1 MLRRFMDM
9 GDPNSLVM
17 RLRKR
22 RSLHIKAL
30 IDRIHA
36 EKGSCHILDLG
47 GAARYWAIFD
57 RDYLL
62 ARNCRVLVVN
72 LYEHGENDEIFT
84 FANGDATNL
93 SEYADRSFDLVH
105 ANSVVEHMG
114 SWVAMEA
121 FAREVRRLADRYY
134 VQTPNFWFP
143 YEPHFR
149 FPCVHWMPEQV
160 RAELL
165 MRLNLGFGGRR
176 KSYDAAM
183 RGVQSAALLSGRQ
196 MRDLFPDA
204 ELVKERAFG
213 LPKSFMAIRGST
225 R

>member
-30 IDRIHA
+30 IDRTYA

-84 FANGDATNL
+84 FAHGDATNL

-121 FAREVRRLADRYY
+121 FAREVRRLAARYY

-143 YEPHFR
+143 LEPHFR
-149 FPCVHWMPEQV
+149 MPFVHWLPFPVALHALKWKSRKKNPDLGEV
-160 RAELL
+160 ARWLENNRTLNRAQL
-165 MRLNLGFGGRR
+165 RF
-176 KSYDAAM
+176 
-183 RGVQSAALLSGRQ
+183 
-196 MRDLFPDA
+196 LFPDA
-204 ELVKERAFG
+204 RIRTEWLM
-213 LPKSFMAIRGST
+213 LMPKSLMAIRDTSD
-225 R
+225 